1 MARKF
6 LTPIDLTQL
15 ELQNAR
21 IQNLASAPS
30 SPVAG
35 QIYYNTSQNA
45 LFFYNGTAWVNAASS
60 VAQGLLSAR
69 PAASASN
76 NNSLYFATDNQLLYV
91 SNGSAW
97 TQTDAFGSI
106 TAVTSFGASSS
117 DGTSTNYARADH
129 SHGSPSLS
137 STTPTAITSSTG
149 AVGTGTTAAK
159 ADHSHGFTAGSFA
172 LSAFG
177 VPTAAVPF
185 NAQKITGLADPTAAQ
200 DAATKNYV
208 DSVAQGLNIHDAAL
222 LATTANLVGTYA
234 AGSTGADGGTGVGA
248 TLTITASGVLS
259 IDGVATALN
268 DRILVKNQTTQ
279 TQNGI
284 YYVSTAGATGVS
296 AVLTRATD
304 ADNHIAGQVVAGD
317 FVFVDQGSTQ
327 GNTGW
332 AQTETGT
339 STNPPKGI
347 KIGTDNIAF
356 TQFSGAGT
364 YTASNGVLLTS
375 NNFTFNPSTTGG
387 LQTDATYASI
397 KLATSSG
404 LGTTSNG
411 LAVGAGTGITV
422 SAGTVALTNTAVT
435 VNGTSIALGASGT
448 VTANT
453 TNALTL
459 GTGLTGTSFNG
470 SAAVTAAIDTTVVA
484 RKYSTTLSGSSTSY
498 TVNHA
503 LNTRDVI
510 VQVYDT
516 STYVQVECDVTH
528 TDANNVAVG
537 FASAP
542 TSGAYRVTVL
552 G

>member
-185 NAQKITGLADPTAAQ
+185 NAQKITGLADPTADQ
-200 DAATKNYV
+200 DAATKAYV
-208 DSVAQGLNIHDAAL
+208 DSVAQGLNVHDAAVV
-222 LATTANLVGTYA
+222 ATTTNLTGTYA

-248 TLTITASGVLS
+248 TFTITASGVFIL
-259 IDGVATALN
+259 DGVTTALG

-279 TQNGI
+279 TQNGV
-284 YYVSTAGATGVS
+284 YTVTTAGAVGVS

-304 ADNHIAGQVVAGD
+304 SNNSIAGQVVAGD
-317 FVFVDQGSTQ
+317 FIFVDQGSTQ
-327 GNTGW
+327 ANTGW
-332 AQTETGT
+332 VQTETGT
-339 STNPPKGI
+339 STTPPKGI

-387 LQTDATYASI
+387 LQTGTGGGAV
-397 KLATSSG
+397 KLPTNSG
-404 LGTTSNG
+404 LTTDSTG
-411 LAVGAGTGITV
+411 LYVGAGTGITV
-422 SAGTVALTNTAVT
+422 STSTVSVD
-435 VNGTSIALGASGT
+435 TS
-448 VTANT
+448 
-453 TNALTL
+453 
-459 GTGLTGTSFNG
+459 
-470 SAAVTAAIDTTVVA
+470 VVA
-484 RKYSTTLSGSSTSY
+484 RKYSVTLSGSSTSY

-542 TSGAYRVTVL
+542 SSGAYRVTVL